1 MMFNAYVSSR
11 GKVSWTKTVAM
22 FKKDQ
27 TKANLSKGNKFCS
40 YDTKNNGFSP
50 TFSTFTPK
58 IESNKKYITIDF

>member
-27 TKANLSKGNKFCS
+27 TKANLSKGNKS
-40 YDTKNNGFSP
+40 MN
-50 TFSTFTPK
+50 
-58 IESNKKYITIDF
+58 E